1 MSSSTPALDPLRV
14 YTATIRHLDGV
25 IDLLGWDE
33 ETYLPAGA
41 REERGE
47 QLAALE
53 SLRHARLVA
62 PELGAL
68 LDAARA
74 AAPDPTAARSLALL
88 ERRRARALALPESLV
103 RAFAEA
109 RSRSLAAWEAARRTR
124 RFADWAPT
132 LKPLLELARER
143 GRALA
148 GGGDP
153 YDALL
158 DEHDPGMTRAVVGPL
173 LTDLRDR
180 LVPLAR
186 RVARPGAPK
195 PAWLTGH
202 VYSDS
207 QQETLCRELLAAIGF
222 DMTRG
227 RLDRSTHPF
236 SLSTGFD
243 DVRLTIRAYEHD
255 PLPAVFGAL
264 HEGGHGLYEQGFD
277 PAHRGTPLA
286 AAPGMA
292 IHESQ
297 SRLWENLVGRSRPFW
312 TRWLPRLREL
322 FPGPLADVDLDQFLA
337 ELRCVRPGLV
347 RVDADEVY
355 YNLHIALRYH
365 IETALLAGDLGV
377 DDLPAAFNA
386 ASAEL
391 LGMTPPDDLLGCMQD
406 VHWAIGAFGYFPSYT
421 LGNLYAAQLYEA
433 FNNAHP
439 DWDDTL
445 ARGDTGPLLAWLRAH
460 VHRVGHL
467 REGDAI
473 VAAATGQPL
482 SAEPFLR
489 YLERTY
495 A

>member
-1 MSSSTPALDPLRV
+1 MSSFTPALDQLRV
-14 YTATIRHLDGV
+14 YTATLRHLDGV

-47 QLAALE
+47 QLATLE

-68 LDAARA
+68 LDDVRA
-74 AAPDPTAARSLALL
+74 GELDPATARSLALL
-88 ERRRARALALPESLV
+88 HRRRARALALPESLV
-103 RAFAEA
+103 RAFAGA
-109 RSRSLAAWEAARRTR
+109 RSRSLAAWEDARRTR
-124 RFADWAPT
+124 RFADWAPA
-132 LKPLLELARER
+132 LRSLLELVRER

-158 DEHDPGMTRAVVGPL
+158 DEYDPGMTRAMVGPL

-186 RVARPGAPK
+186 RVARPDAPR
-195 PAWLTGH
+195 PSWLIGH
-202 VYSDS
+202 VYADS
-207 QQETLCRELLAAIGF
+207 LQETLCREMLAAIGF
-222 DMTRG
+222 DMARG

-243 DVRLTIRAYEHD
+243 DVRLTIRAFEHD

-312 TRWLPRLREL
+312 TRWLPRMREL
-322 FPGPLADVDLDQFLA
+322 FPGPLATVELEPFLA
-337 ELRCVRPGLV
+337 ELRCVRPGLI
-347 RVDADEVY
+347 RVDADEVT
-355 YNLHIALRYH
+355 YNLHIVLRYH
-365 IETALLAGDLGV
+365 LETALLAGDLDVG
-377 DDLPAAFNA
+377 DLPAAFNA

-391 LGMTPPDDLLGCMQD
+391 LGLTPPDDLRGCMQD
-406 VHWAIGAFGYFPSYT
+406 VHWAIGALGYFPSYT
-421 LGNLYAAQLYEA
+421 LGNLYAAQLHEA
-433 FNNAHP
+433 FTGAHP
-439 DWDDTL
+439 NWDDTL
-445 ARGDTGPLLAWLRAH
+445 AHGDAGPLLAWLRAH

-489 YLERTY
+489 HLERTY